1 MNGDPVAV
9 LCASDG
15 TGLRLCIERK
25 TDNGFGALMSNT
37 VHTHEEVQMRAY
49 QFWQDR
55 GRPWGTP
62 ETDWFRAE
70 HELADMKTG
79 LVELAREVGGALG
92 SLAAFVTDRL
102 PQ

>member
-1 MNGDPVAV
+1 
-9 LCASDG
+9 
-15 TGLRLCIERK
+15 
-25 TDNGFGALMSNT
+25 MSNT

-55 GRPWGTP
+55 GQPSGTP
-62 ETDWFRAE
+62 EADWFRAE
-70 HELADMKTG
+70 HELADTG

-92 SLAAFVTDRL
+92 SLAAFVTDKL